1 MLPNMFHY
9 CQTIHEVQVHK
20 TEYCSH
26 SDQMGSHTR
35 KIHITL
41 LQHNDVQDL
50 SLKYVPAPFYC
61 GLHS

>member
-20 TEYCSH
+20 MEYCSH

-35 KIHITL
+35 KTHITL
-41 LQHNDVQDL
+41 LQHNE
-50 SLKYVPAPFYC
+50 
-61 GLHS
+61 